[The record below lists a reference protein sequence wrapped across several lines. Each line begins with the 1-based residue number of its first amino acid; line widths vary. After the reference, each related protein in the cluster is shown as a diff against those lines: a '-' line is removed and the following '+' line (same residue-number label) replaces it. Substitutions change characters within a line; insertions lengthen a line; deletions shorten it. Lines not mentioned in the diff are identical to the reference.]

1 MCFEYLEFLFFMLEE
16 YCYILMV
23 VMDWGE
29 VKVDFIDMVIDNV
42 FVGGYMVGCY
52 LVECGYWDIGVIFG
66 LLECNIG
73 VGWLVGFMKVMEEVL
88 INVLDNWIVQGDFEL
103 EFGYYV
109 MQ

>member
-1 MCFEYLEFLFFMLEE
+1 MLEE

-29 VKVDFIDMVIDNV
+29 VKVDFIDVVIDNV
-42 FVGGYMVGCY
+42 FEGGYMVGCY
-52 LVECGYWDIGVIFG
+52 LIECGYCEIGVIFG

-73 VGWLVGFMKVMEEVL
+73 VGCFVGFMKVMEEVM
-88 INVLDNWIVQGDFEL
+88 IKVLESWIVQGDFEF
-103 EFGYYV
+103 EFGYCV